1 MKELERDER
10 ISAAIRSMEMKNT
23 PDGFDKGM
31 AWNRLDQK
39 LGQHKTK
46 VVRFNYYRIAAGLL
60 LVLLPTSAYFLFKE
74 QRITPKGMEVT
85 IGSNKRV
92 AAQPRHRELVTVPL
106 QRVVPE
112 SKINLPEVATKHNNG
127 KKLIR
132 KNKATVDKRLPMNTN
147 KNSEMGLMATTMIST
162 PCLNTSPSRYM
173 FN

>member
-23 PDGFDKGM
+23 PDDFDKGM
-31 AWNRLDQK
+31 AWDRLNQK

-46 VVRFNYYRIAAGLL
+46 VVRFSYYRIAAGLL

-74 QRITPKGMEVT
+74 QRITPEGMEGT
-85 IGSNKRV
+85 IGANKLM
-92 AAQPRHRELVTVPL
+92 AAQPVHPEVVTIPL
-106 QRVVPE
+106 QGVAQE
-112 SKINLPEVATKHNNG
+112 STTNLPVVAIKHNNR
-127 KKLIR
+127 KKLSR
-132 KNKATVDKRLPMNTN
+132 KNKATADKRLPINTN